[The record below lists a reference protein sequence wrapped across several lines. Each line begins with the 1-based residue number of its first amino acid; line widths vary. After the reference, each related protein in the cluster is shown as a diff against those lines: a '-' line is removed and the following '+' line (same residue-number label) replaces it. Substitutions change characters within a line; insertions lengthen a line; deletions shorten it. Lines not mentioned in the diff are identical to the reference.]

1 LFPDAFQWHFPVPN
15 EGNWLTVIV
24 DLMRPVSEPGFV
36 TQQSADPLM
45 DPYINITFLEN
56 NLDEVA
62 LREGIRFIDDML
74 MTGDGFKDIIS
85 EDDPWPMPRNSNEE
99 MGKLILEWSQT
110 GFRRYTHRIAVM
122 NFKFLTVM

>member
-1 LFPDAFQWHFPVPN
+1 
-15 EGNWLTVIV
+15 
-24 DLMRPVSEPGFV
+24 MRPVSEPGFV